1 MRPLRIFPRAVVGSE
16 AGIVLSPGVGEAP
29 AGRKV
34 LSAGVGEAAGPR
46 GELGGQAL
54 RPIPCARACPPRT
67 APDSLFA
74 DA

>member
-1 MRPLRIFPRAVVGSE
+1 MRPLRTFPRAVVGSE

-29 AGRKV
+29 ARRKV

-54 RPIPCARACPPRT
+54 RPIPFHVPEAAHPEQPLIPFC
-67 APDSLFA
+67 
-74 DA
+74 